1 MTTTTPSLPRF
12 EDTPL
17 ITPERL
23 AANPQAALAVRPAWV
38 RQMEFVTP
46 EASQETFPAV
56 QPVVIIWAGKSR
68 IQYEAHTT
76 LAAAIMWEATRLPGV
91 SVAVN
96 TNGSSSNYFRFTVDD
111 AGEDLTTVSRFL
123 TDAGPHEQVRKTPD
137 RKWDMRTETL
147 RKARAG
153 KPSKEGRAVL
163 MGHIER
169 IAKEWEATGKMPPH
183 ITAEAYLENLHR
195 LLTLIDLEGT
205 GRELSDMLPIIP
217 ETKHG
222 EVEG

>member
-1 MTTTTPSLPRF
+1 MDTTFLAS
-12 EDTPL
+12 PL

-23 AANPQAALAVRPAWV
+23 AADPQKALAVRPAWV
-38 RQMEFVTP
+38 RHMEFVTP
-46 EASQETFPAV
+46 EASPEAFPAV

-96 TNGSSSNYFRFTVDD
+96 TNGSGSNYFRFTVDD
-111 AGEDLTTVSRFL
+111 TGEDLTTVSRFL
-123 TDAGPHEQVRKTPD
+123 TNAGPGEQVLKTPA

-147 RKARAG
+147 RKTRAG
-153 KPSKEGRAVL
+153 KPSKEGRAVP

-169 IAKEWEATGKMPPH
+169 IAKEMEASGRMPPH
-183 ITAEAYLENLHR
+183 ITAEAYLDNLRR
-195 LLTLIDLEGT
+195 LLALIDLEAT
-205 GRELSDMLPIIP
+205 GKELSDMLPTIKT
-217 ETKHG
+217 EA
-222 EVEG
+222 